1 MRKITCIND
10 NWVFTK
16 CGTAEAVNLPHTWN
30 AQDGQDGGDDYF
42 RGVCVYEK
50 KLSYVPAHGNRLFLQ
65 FNGAASEAEV
75 TVNGCFL
82 GRHEGGYS
90 TFRFDVTDVWKPDSV
105 ITVAVSNVP
114 NESVYPQK
122 ADFTFYGGIYRDVS
136 LIEVPESH
144 FALADNGTP
153 GISVTTEVNLF
164 DCSAV
169 VTVKT
174 WQNAEHVTI
183 TVNSE
188 SKIATSENGAAQTQF
203 RIENVRLWDGLND
216 PYLYT
221 ASAQL
226 VSGDE
231 ICTHFGCRCFSVDAE
246 KGFFLNGR
254 PYPLRGVAR
263 HQDRK
268 DVGNAVTREM
278 MEEDMAILLDI
289 GATAVRLSHYQHD
302 QYFYD
307 LCDKNGIIVWA
318 EIPYITKHMPE
329 GNKNTESQFRELIT
343 QCRNHPSIVTW
354 ALSNEICV
362 AGVTDDLLE
371 NHRRL
376 NKIAKSL
383 DPTRPTSIAD
393 AYMLE
398 PENPINDIPDLIA
411 YNLYFGWYSGELQD
425 NDTFFDVFHEK
436 YPDRPVGLAEYGA
449 DCRYNLEAPQPEC
462 GDYSEQYQCLYH
474 EHLAKMIDERPW
486 MWVSFV
492 WNLFDFGADGRAE
505 AEDPGVNHKGLV
517 TFDRKIKK
525 DAFYLYKAYWSK
537 QPFVYITG
545 RRYVDRAEDLTEIK
559 VYSNFNE
566 VSLFV
571 DGAKFATKAG
581 SKVFSFKVPIKG
593 VHQIIA
599 RSGECT
605 DEVTVRKVEKP
616 NNAYCLKSS
625 GVRNWFDQPGMEVI
639 PGYFSV
645 KDRMEDIRKVPEG
658 KRLVEEAVSTA
669 RAARGAVA
677 QTVKRTEMMERMLY
691 RNTLEGLIR
700 QAGGAITEE
709 MALELNAKL
718 RTIKKPEKEDVL

>member
-10 NWVFTK
+10 NWTFTK
-16 CGTAEAVNLPHTWN
+16 CGATECVNLPHTWN

-50 KLSYVPAHGNRLFLQ
+50 KLSYVPKQGNRLFLQ

-90 TFRFDVTDVWKPDSV
+90 TFRFDVTDAWKADSV
-105 ITVAVSNVP
+105 ITVAVSNAP

-122 ADFTFYGGIYRDVS
+122 ADFTFYGGIYRDVF

-144 FALADNGTP
+144 FALADDGTP
-153 GISVTTEVNLF
+153 GISVTTEINLF
-164 DCSAV
+164 DRSAV

-174 WQNAEHVTI
+174 WQNAECVTI
-183 TVNSE
+183 TVNGE
-188 SKIATSENGAAQTQF
+188 SKTAISENGAAQTQF
-203 RIENVRLWDGLND
+203 RIENVHLWNGLDD

-226 VSGDE
+226 AGGDE
-231 ICTHFGCRCFSVDAE
+231 ICTHFGCRCFFVDAK

-268 DVGNAVTREM
+268 DVGNAITREM

-318 EIPYITKHMPE
+318 EIPYITKHMPG
-329 GNKNTESQFRELIT
+329 GNKNTESQFREMIT

-354 ALSNEICV
+354 SLSNEICV

-376 NKIAKSL
+376 NRIAKSL

-398 PENPINDIPDLIA
+398 PENPINDISDLIA

-425 NDTFFDVFHEK
+425 NDAFFDAFHKK

-449 DCRYNLEAPQPEC
+449 DCRYNLETPQPEC

-474 EHLAKMIDERPW
+474 EHLARMIDERPW

-492 WNLFDFGADGRAE
+492 WNLCDFGADGRAE

-545 RRYVDRAEDLTEIK
+545 RRYVDRAEDITEIK

-571 DGAKFATKAG
+571 DGEKFATKEG
-581 SKVFSFKVPIKG
+581 SKVFCFEVPIKG

-599 RSGECT
+599 RSGECK

-677 QTVKRTEMMERMLY
+677 QAVKRTEMMERMLY

-718 RTIKKPEKEDVL
+718 RTIKKPEKEDVQ